1 MQTQKQTPKKSVFAF
16 GRTNFVLL
24 AIGMAAVIIGMVL
37 MSGSGS
43 DETTFNPAIFD
54 ARHIKVAPAVCLFGY
69 LFMIV
74 AILYRPCK
82 KKGAC
87 DAAED

>member
-43 DETTFNPAIFD
+43 PVI
-54 ARHIKVAPAVCLFGY
+54 P
-69 LFMIV
+69 IV
-74 AILYRPCK
+74 MVDFPDRPRWASRPLCR
-82 KKGAC
+82 GERC
-87 DAAED
+87 RPW